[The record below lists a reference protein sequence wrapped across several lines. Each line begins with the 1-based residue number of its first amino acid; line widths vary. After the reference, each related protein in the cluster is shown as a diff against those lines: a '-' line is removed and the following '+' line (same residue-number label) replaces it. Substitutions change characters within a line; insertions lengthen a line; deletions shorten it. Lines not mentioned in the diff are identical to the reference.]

1 MTTGHDANRHQLRH
15 KWGILGIEQASRP
28 LTGSSDRVSYMTN
41 ITRIKQG
48 LTTSFEDLLKMRAD
62 PSHRPGPQV
71 RHVDNLR
78 WALQQ
83 VQLDLANG
91 GETPLND
98 IATIH
103 YARWVILPGD
113 EYLLFTSNFDG
124 GFEQYIHDFA
134 TIANSGRHMPDNAQG
149 TKFMDLIWGNCEG
162 YPGTGDFRAF
172 LDYIADHNVDTTLF
186 YATITSTT
194 VRDVEWL
201 RQARATF
208 VEFDRQAQAI
218 PRAEWPPSLLQAYDG
233 MKSALNRLEVSV
245 V

>member
-1 MTTGHDANRHQLRH
+1 M
-15 KWGILGIEQASRP
+15 GIQQSGDP
-28 LTGSSDRVSYMTN
+28 LTGSNDRVSYMTN

-48 LTTSFEDLLKMRAD
+48 FTTSFDDLRQMSKD
-62 PSHRPGPQV
+62 PSHRPGPPV

-78 WALQQ
+78 WALQT
-83 VQLDLANG
+83 VQKDIEKG
-91 GETPLND
+91 KETPLND

-134 TIANSGRHMPDNAQG
+134 MIANSGRKRSDNPDG
-149 TKFMDLIWGNCEG
+149 TKFMDLVWSNCEG
-162 YPGTGDFRAF
+162 YPGTDDFRAF
-172 LDYIADHNVDTTLF
+172 LDYIAAHNVDTTLF
-186 YATITSTT
+186 YATIASTT

-218 PRAEWPPSLLQAYDG
+218 PRDEWPASLRQAYDD
-233 MKSALNRLEVSV
+233 MKSTLNRLEVSV

>member
-1 MTTGHDANRHQLRH
+1 MRTRRKLRQ
-15 KWGILGIEQASRP
+15 KWGTLGIQQASGP

-48 LTTSFEDLLKMRAD
+48 FTTSLPDLVQLSSD
-62 PSHRPGPQV
+62 PAHQCGPPV
-71 RHVDNLR
+71 RYVDNLR
-78 WALQQ
+78 MALQA
-83 VQLDLANG
+83 VQGDIATG
-91 GETPLND
+91 KETPLND

-103 YARWVILPGD
+103 YTRWVILPGD
-113 EYLLFTSNFDG
+113 QYLLFTSNFDG

-134 TIANSGRHMPDNAQG
+134 MIANSGRRVKDNSEG
-149 TKFMDLIWGNCEG
+149 IRFMDLIWGNCEG
-162 YPGTGDFRAF
+162 YPGTQDFRAF
-172 LDYIADHNVDTTLF
+172 LDYIAEHNVDTTLF
-186 YATITSTT
+186 YATIASTT

-208 VEFDRQAQAI
+208 VEFDRQAQEI
-218 PRAEWPPSLLQAYDG
+218 PRDEWPPTLRQAYDD